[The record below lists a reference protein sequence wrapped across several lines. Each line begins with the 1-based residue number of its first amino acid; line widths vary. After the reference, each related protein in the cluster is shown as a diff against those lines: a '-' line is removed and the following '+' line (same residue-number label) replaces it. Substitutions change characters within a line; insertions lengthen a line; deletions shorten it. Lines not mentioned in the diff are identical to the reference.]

1 MLFWTSRVEKG
12 GTKSY
17 DLRLMDIEKVKR
29 YSLVEVV
36 LLAIFMIGLLTA
48 GLIVKLRARVV
59 LSDLIPL
66 PESGLSVSM
75 PEGSGWDRT
84 TGWQY
89 EESEGSMML
98 VGQFGDPARGGMG
111 VHWRFVFSTPDGS
124 ERELLE
130 QKAHKIGAAIQSFDT
145 TGQECPMVYA
155 RLLLPSPQRQ
165 EVYLGIMRLDF
176 NRSVEL
182 LVRSYGI
189 GGFHGENV
197 LKSVAGSIQYQPLQ
211 EAADGHVLMEEFLQ
225 SRLRRSLPDEAFLI
239 KDAAGENLGYYHA
252 RHSAFNNGQRRFR
265 TQIRQFESN
274 LLKLE
279 SELWFDPLEKN
290 YRWKTDLSNPRM
302 EGVLVYEIAP
312 DESGALLIKH
322 NAKEIKTFPAD
333 QFFLPEPLL
342 SELAYA
348 FLQSEYSSVIVDVL
362 AARGQLTPVHL
373 TKLSPEKAKA
383 KSEAIESVV
392 RMDFLYHPDS
402 YEELL
407 FDRSQNLLGKFE
419 QQPGR
424 RGRIWEAVSTEAL
437 QQIFQKDFQASDGNA
452 AVSVAL

>member
-1 MLFWTSRVEKG
+1 
-12 GTKSY
+12 
-17 DLRLMDIEKVKR
+17 MDIEKVKR
-29 YSLVEVV
+29 YSLVEVA
-36 LLAIFMIGLLTA
+36 LLTIFMLGLLIA
-48 GLIVKLRARVV
+48 GLIVKLRARVI

-66 PESGLSVSM
+66 PGSGLSVSL
-75 PEGSGWDRT
+75 PEGSGWERT

-89 EESEGSMML
+89 EDSENSMML
-98 VGQFGDPARGGMG
+98 IAKFGDPARSSMA
-111 VHWRFVFSTPDGS
+111 VRWRFIFSTPDGS

-130 QKAHKIGAAIQSFDT
+130 QKAQEIGAIIQSFDT
-145 TGQECPMVYA
+145 IGQDCPIVYTKMFLTTA
-155 RLLLPSPQRQ
+155 PRD
-165 EVYLGIMRLDF
+165 EVYMGLVRLDP

-182 LVRSYGI
+182 LVKSYGF

-197 LKSVAGSIQYQPLQ
+197 LKLVAESIQYHPLQ
-211 EAADGHVLMEEFLQ
+211 EAADGRALMDEFLQ
-225 SRLRRSLPDEAFLI
+225 TQANRLRRSPLPDKAFLI
-239 KDAAGENLGYYHA
+239 KDAAGGNLGYYHA
-252 RHSAFNNGQRRFR
+252 SHSAFNNGQRRFR

-290 YRWKTDLSNPRM
+290 CRWKTDLSNPRM

-322 NAKEIKTFPAD
+322 NAKEMKTFPAN

-342 SELAYA
+342 GELAYA

-373 TKLSPEKAKA
+373 TKLSTEKAKA

-452 AVSVAL
+452 AVSLAL

>member
-1 MLFWTSRVEKG
+1 
-12 GTKSY
+12 
-17 DLRLMDIEKVKR
+17 MDIEKVKR
-29 YSLVEVV
+29 YSLVEVA
-36 LLAIFMIGLLTA
+36 LLTIFMLGLLIA

-66 PESGLSVSM
+66 PGSGLSVSM
-75 PEGSGWDRT
+75 PAGSGWDRT
-84 TGWQY
+84 AGWQY
-89 EESEGSMML
+89 EKSESSMML

-145 TGQECPMVYA
+145 TDQECPMVYA
-155 RLLLPSPQRQ
+155 RLLLPSPPRQ

-189 GGFHGENV
+189 GGFHGEDV
-197 LKSVAGSIQYQPLQ
+197 LKSVAGSIQYHPLQ
-211 EAADGHVLMEEFLQ
+211 EAADGRALMDEFLQ
-225 SRLRRSLPDEAFLI
+225 TQANRLRRSPLPDKAFLI
-239 KDAAGENLGYYHA
+239 KDAAGVNLGYYHA

-322 NAKEIKTFPAD
+322 NAKEMKTFPAN

-342 SELAYA
+342 TELAYA

-407 FDRSQNLLGKFE
+407 FDYSQNLLGKFE

-452 AVSVAL
+452 TVSVAL